1 MNKRLQKDYPMKQS
15 EHAEKLCPIAQTLGI
30 VGDSWTLLIL
40 RNCFMRTRRFDDF
53 QQELGLTRHVLA
65 ERLKKLVAQGILVK
79 VPQKDH
85 ASRFEYR
92 LSPKGKALSPIFMAL
107 SNWGNEWLFEENE
120 QPNAY
125 RHNSCGK
132 DMTPKMCCSECG
144 EELVGRD
151 IQMHLSQHTIEQ
163 NEMLSE
169 QQVIEKF
176 GFIPAEFEM
185 SK

>member
-1 MNKRLQKDYPMKQS
+1 MKQS
-15 EHAEKLCPIAQTLGI
+15 EHAEKLCPIAQTLGV

-40 RNCFMRTRRFDDF
+40 RNCFMGTRRFDEF

-65 ERLKKLVAQGILVK
+65 ERLKKLVATDILNK

-92 LSPKGKALSPIFMAL
+92 LSAKGKGLSPVFMAL
-107 SNWGNEWLFEENE
+107 SNWGNEWLFEDNQ

-125 RHNSCGK
+125 RHESCGK

-144 EELVGRD
+144 EELKGRD
-151 IQMHLSQHTIEQ
+151 IKMHLSQHMLEQ
-163 NEMLSE
+163 SQALSE

-176 GFIPAEFEM
+176 GFIPPELDTA
-185 SK
+185 K